1 MRIGAAFVGALL
13 ALVLSGIAPAAEIK
27 LFASNALKTSLEEL
41 APQFEKA
48 GEHKLAINFKSA
60 EELKT
65 EIERG
70 AAFDIAL
77 LGARAADPLI
87 AQGKLVGPPH
97 VIVARG
103 RAGVAVKRGAPKL
116 DISTTE
122 AFKRA
127 LLNAESIAY
136 VEQGST
142 GIYLKWLLPQL
153 GIAEQLKG
161 KIKALP
167 SSNPAAF
174 AVGNGEAEIGM
185 TQISEI
191 LPYPKAELVGP
202 FPPEIELVSVY
213 PATIATAAK
222 EPAAAQA
229 LIRFLST
236 PAAAAVFRSK
246 GLDPG

>member
-1 MRIGAAFVGALL
+1 MKTCAAVVSAALTL
-13 ALVLSGIAPAAEIK
+13 CGSGTAWAVEIRV
-27 LFASNALKTSLEEL
+27 FASNALKTSLQEL

-48 GEHKLAINFKSA
+48 GEHTLSINFKSA
-60 EELKT
+60 NELKT
-65 EIERG
+65 EIESG

-77 LGARAADPLI
+77 LGARAAEPLV
-87 AQGKLVGPPH
+87 QRGKVVGPPH
-97 VIVARG
+97 VVIARG
-103 RAGVAVKRGAPKL
+103 RAGMAIKRGAPKP
-116 DISTTE
+116 DIGTTE
-122 AFKRA
+122 AFKKA
-127 LLNAESIAY
+127 LLNAKSIAY
-136 VEQGST
+136 VEQGAT
-142 GIYLKWLLPQL
+142 GIYLKGLLVRL
-153 GIAEQLKG
+153 GIAEALKDR
-161 KIKALP
+161 IKALP

-202 FPPEIELVSVY
+202 FPKEIELLSVY
-213 PATIATAAK
+213 PAAIATAAK

-246 GLDPG
+246 GLDPS

>member
-1 MRIGAAFVGALL
+1 MRIA
-13 ALVLSGIAPAAEIK
+13 ALVGMLFVAAAGSDPAPAAEIRV
-27 LFASNALKTSLEEL
+27 FASNALKTSLEEL
-41 APQFEKA
+41 APQFERS
-48 GEHKLAINFKSA
+48 GEHRLSINFKSA
-60 EELKT
+60 EELKR
-65 EIERG
+65 EIEAG

-77 LGARAADPLI
+77 LGARAAEPLV

-103 RAGVAVKRGAPKL
+103 RAGVAVRRGAPKP
-116 DISTTE
+116 DISTVE
-122 AFKRA
+122 AFKHA
-127 LLNAESIAY
+127 LVDARSIAF
-136 VEQGST
+136 VETGST
-142 GIYLKWLLPQL
+142 GIYLKGLLVRL
-153 GIAEQLKG
+153 GIADQLKG
-161 KIKALP
+161 KTKALP

-202 FPPEIELVSVY
+202 FPKEIELLSVY
-213 PATIATAAK
+213 PATIATAAR

-229 LIRFLST
+229 LVRFLST

-246 GLDPG
+246 GLDPS